1 MKGKGATRLKAKES
15 RNFLLSQWIKPI
27 SIGITVSSVMF
38 ALVLLVLQVANNE
51 VKQLELAGS
60 FQYVKKH
67 EVLNQLEGVYPRGY
81 IALDVQ
87 EIYERLIE
95 MPMIASVEVEKVW
108 PDTLRIKVQEEQPI
122 AIWNKSS
129 LLSQAGDI
137 LPVNFEDLVL
147 PSLKG
152 AGDSSRIVMQHFQL
166 FNKWCKRHGLKLV
179 GLTKS
184 TSGWLI
190 QDQNGLKIWLDGA
203 NAMSGLR
210 QLESVI
216 DQFQLSR
223 ISSIDLRYEQG
234 FAVAWIEQSAKVQG

>member
-1 MKGKGATRLKAKES
+1 MKGKGATRLKTKAPL
-15 RNFLLSQWIKPI
+15 NLSVAGWIKPI
-27 SIGITVSSVMF
+27 SIGITVSSIMF
-38 ALVLLVLQVANNE
+38 AVIILVLQVANNE
-51 VKQLELAGS
+51 VEKLELVGS
-60 FQYVKKH
+60 FEYVKKQD
-67 EVLNQLEGVYPRGY
+67 VLNQLEGVYPQGY
-81 IALDVQ
+81 VALDVQ

-95 MPMIASVEVEKVW
+95 MPMISSVDVEKIW
-108 PDTLRIKVQEEQPI
+108 PDTLKINVHEEQPI

-137 LPVNFEDLVL
+137 LPVSFENLAL
-147 PSLKG
+147 PSLEG
-152 AGDSSRIVMQHFQL
+152 SGDSSRLVMQHYQL
-166 FNKWCKRHGLKLV
+166 FNKWCKRHGLNLV

-190 QDQNGLKIWLDGA
+190 QEQTGLKIWLDGA

-216 DQFQLSR
+216 DQFQFTR

-234 FAVAWIEQSAKVQG
+234 FAVAWKEKSAKVQG